1 MNPSAATAVFPL
13 TRGLLFVFALPGILQ
28 AFMQAPAQSLLQGIY
43 AKESGL
49 TLTALG
55 SGLLAVRL
63 VDFFT
68 DMLIGFYSDRSKQR
82 GGGRKVWIGA
92 GMVVSVTAIWFL
104 FRPPA
109 EITIAYYATWFLVA
123 NIGWSL
129 IEIPYKAWILE
140 YSPEP
145 ENRTRIVTWVAIFT
159 VVGALLFYA
168 VGPLGKAAG
177 ALATAA
183 PTLEMLRLA
192 ALVIAVAIPLPILI
206 TLWRI
211 PDQRPGLIVAPAP
224 AAKKAE
230 SFRAIW
236 PSIAGNGPLLKLIGC
251 LVVYSFMSGL
261 PTSVLLLYLTNYLGL
276 SSEVNGVLALS
287 VPISM
292 LGIPFW
298 GMLTQRFPRQRVWA
312 VSMLVTGLSFASLG
326 LVPPNS
332 GVTVVVIINCLVGF
346 GLAAT
351 VVAAPVIL
359 GDTIDYGRE
368 KFGVERA
375 GLYMSFQGQV
385 LKGFGALAAGA
396 GLLVLGHLGFDATKS
411 GADLTPDAV
420 SALKWVVA
428 WLPGAGIALTGVLL
442 WLVPISKEAREAAAA
457 KEAATA

>member
-1 MNPSAATAVFPL
+1 MSLLVTPAVFPL

-55 SGLLAVRL
+55 AGLLAVR
-63 VDFFT
+63 VIDFFT
-68 DMLIGFYSDRSKQR
+68 DLLIGFCSDRSKQR
-82 GGGRKVWIGA
+82 GGGRKIWIGA
-92 GMVVSVTAIWFL
+92 GMVVSVVAIWFL

-109 EITIAYYATWFLVA
+109 QITLTYYAAWFLIA

-145 ENRTRIVTWVAIFT
+145 ANRARIVMWVAIFT
-159 VVGALLFYA
+159 VLGAVLFYA
-168 VGPLGKAAG
+168 VGPLGKALG
-177 ALATAA
+177 LLATAA
-183 PTLEMLRLA
+183 PNLEMLRLA

-211 PDQRPGLIVAPAP
+211 PDRRPGLTQPATHSQR
-224 AAKKAE
+224 E
-230 SFRAIW
+230 DFRSIW
-236 PSIAGNGPLLKLIGC
+236 ASIAGNGPLLKLIGC
-251 LVVYSFMSGL
+251 LAVYSFMSGL
-261 PTSVLLLYLTNYLGL
+261 PTGVLLLYLTNYLGL
-276 SSEVNGVLALS
+276 SGEVNAVLALS

-292 LGIPFW
+292 LGIPVW
-298 GMLTQRFPRQRVWA
+298 GMLTQRFARQRVWGA
-312 VSMLVTGLSFASLG
+312 GMIIAGLSFASLG

-332 GVTVVVIINCLVGF
+332 GVMVVAIINCLVGF

-351 VVAAPVIL
+351 LVAAPVIM
-359 GDTIDYGRE
+359 GDIIDYGRE
-368 KFGVERA
+368 KFGAERA

-385 LKGFGALAAGA
+385 LKGCSALAAGA
-396 GLLVLGHLGFDATKS
+396 GLMLLGGLDFDATRS
-411 GADLTPDAV
+411 GADLTPQAI

-428 WLPGAGIALTGVLL
+428 WLPGAGIAGTGVLL
-442 WLVPISKEAREAAAA
+442 WLVPISRQAREAAAA
-457 KEAATA
+457 SKI